1 MFCPECGTKL
11 DKEALF
17 CPECGT
23 KVTPLQAVETAA
35 NGTPCVDNAETVSDE
50 PDIVARGFILTNI
63 QSLSRRLHVRK
74 EMVQDVFNGYIRGM
88 RQWGVRYVLLDAS
101 DYTYRVRGFLGG
113 RKHVSLGS
121 ADTWADYAAILKDA
135 HDAEVRSGEPESDYL
150 FIIGGD
156 DDVPMPCLPH
166 FFDNDN
172 DRDFDTDLLYAYPY
186 GDEMAAKLLSQELF
200 SYDALFYV
208 GRLPIADDGSFSDL
222 TDYLSRV
229 LEQGAAVP
237 VDTAYSQ
244 CDPHWKQV
252 TLSITENLNRAGLYP
267 DYGDN
272 LPAEIIAQKRVFLTP
287 HVALDSQTGKQNPH
301 AFNEQANYYFFNM
314 HGSNA
319 MHSEGFFGEGLHGEG
334 WAEGMSPLLIA
345 RAERPN
351 IFFTQAC
358 YGGRFIRYP
367 KRKSTLLS
375 ALTGKTLTYVGSSR
389 VAYGAVDPSDGQ
401 CRLST
406 SDILAQAFNCAMLNG
421 YTAGA
426 AFFAARVETW
436 QTAPGDV
443 VHALTISEF
452 NLYGDP
458 LVHIGGY
465 QATNYTADKSAL
477 LKPGEKVGVVR
488 EEVISRKSAPG
499 KQSLLVQVR
508 SAVDKNIMDISA
520 SIAASLYRQYGIPAR
535 EPSII
540 SRCTYADG
548 RRELCFTFSQ
558 PGTNGLCNE
567 TRVSASEDGTIKTVA
582 STKLFT
588 N

>member
-11 DKEALF
+11 DNEALF

-23 KVTPLQAVETAA
+23 KVTSLQVVETAT
-35 NGTPCVDNAETVSDE
+35 NNIPCVDNAGTVSDE

-63 QSLSRRLHVRK
+63 QSLSRRLHVCK
-74 EMVQDVFNGYIRGM
+74 ENIQDALHGYIQGM
-88 RQWGVRYVLLDAS
+88 RHLGVRYVLLDAG
-101 DYTYRVRGFLGG
+101 DYTYQAKSFWGG
-113 RKHVSLGS
+113 HKHVSLGS
-121 ADTWADYAAILKDA
+121 ADTWADYAAVLKDA
-135 HDAEVRSGEPESDYL
+135 HDAEVRSGQPESDYL

-166 FFDNDN
+166 FFSNDN

-208 GRLPIADDGSFSDL
+208 GRLPLADDGCFSDL

-244 CDPHWKQV
+244 CDPHWQQV
-252 TLSITENLNRAGLYP
+252 TLSITEDLNQAGLYP

-272 LPAEIIAQKRVFLTP
+272 LPAEIIARKRVFLTP
-287 HVALDSQTGKQNPH
+287 HVAFDSRTGRQNVH

-314 HGSNA
+314 HGSSA

-375 ALTGKTLTYVGSSR
+375 ALAGKTLTYVGSSR
-389 VAYGAVDPSDGQ
+389 VAYGAVDRSDGL

-406 SDILAQAFNCAMLNG
+406 SDILAQAFNRAMLNG

-426 AFFAARVETW
+426 AFFVARAETW
-436 QTAPGDV
+436 QASPGDV
-443 VHALTISEF
+443 VHALTVGEF

-465 QATNYTADKSAL
+465 SQTNYTADKSAL
-477 LKPGEKVGVVR
+477 LRHGGKVGVVH
-488 EEVISRKSAPG
+488 EEVISRKSVTRQ
-499 KQSLLVQVR
+499 QSLLAQVR

-520 SIAASLYRQYGIPAR
+520 SIAANLYEQYGIPAR

-540 SRCTYADG
+540 SRFTYADG

-558 PGTNGLCNE
+558 PASDGLCNE
-567 TRVSASEDGTIKTVA
+567 TRVSASEDGIIKTIT